1 MVLNNHLFTFLK
13 IWLCRNHVF
22 FYLKLR
28 FFNFFLVIKIT
39 LLVLG
44 WVFPVFTWNY
54 TYIFLN
60 TVAKV
65 FIKGKGNNIIMISKI
80 YYSPV
85 YCGVSKQLNLLD
97 FNFKNS
103 NIQCLKRFSN
113 KNSGLKENKL
123 VEFIERTYYY
133 VKVAISKYI

>member
-1 MVLNNHLFTFLK
+1 
-13 IWLCRNHVF
+13 
-22 FYLKLR
+22 
-28 FFNFFLVIKIT
+28 
-39 LLVLG
+39 
-44 WVFPVFTWNY
+44 
-54 TYIFLN
+54 
-60 TVAKV
+60 
-65 FIKGKGNNIIMISKI
+65 MISKI

-113 KNSGLKENKL
+113 KNSRLKENKL

-133 VKVAISKYI
+133 VKIAISKYSNAFSNHLYSQHALFTILAMKIYTKINYIVK